1 MTTTWQRF
9 TWDLAKVPSAKDVIS
24 PPYQLRPA
32 TTEEQDTVQKVTASA
47 FSMDSGWGN
56 LQKQFVERI
65 RKQVAT
71 AFEKDA
77 KNQCLVLLHGS
88 RIIGSSVLG
97 LEEGT
102 AGHLLTGPC
111 ILHEYR
117 SRGLGSQLLHASL
130 LALLGAGFKKA
141 FGITREKAT
150 TARFIYPKFGGVSE
164 AWTPDFE
171 PAPKIAV

>member
-1 MTTTWQRF
+1 MTTTWKRF
-9 TWDLAKVPSAKDVIS
+9 TWDLAKVPSAEGVIL
-24 PPYQLRPA
+24 PPYQLRTA
-32 TTEEQDTVQKVTASA
+32 TAEEQDTVQKVALSA

-56 LQKQFVERI
+56 LQSSFVEMI

-102 AGHLLTGPC
+102 SSHLLTGPC

-130 LALLGAGFKKA
+130 LALREAGIKKA

-171 PAPKIAV
+171 PAPKIAA